1 MLEVGLVLVGPRHV
15 VQLALTSD
23 NQWSAEITNKGEP
36 HLLHWRRHV
45 DCLVMG
51 QRLLVVSLVRAQVPG
66 AGG

>member
-15 VQLALTSD
+15 VQLTLTSY
-23 NQWSAEITNKGEP
+23 NPWSAEITNKGEP
-36 HLLHWRRHV
+36 HLLHRRRHV

-51 QRLLVVSLVRAQVPG
+51 QRLLMMGLVRAQVPG

>member
-15 VQLALTSD
+15 IQLTLTSY
-23 NQWSAEITNKGEP
+23 NPCQQRLQTRGEA
-36 HLLHWRRHV
+36 HLLHWWRHV

-51 QRLLVVSLVRAQVPG
+51 QRLLMVSLVRAQVPG